1 MTNVIEFKETP
12 LFESFTHKEQ
22 IAQLESMMEPKDF
35 DGKSIIIAVPTYD
48 ESHRNIEMEDRTL
61 FMAQKKDA
69 EKMAHYIMETT
80 SADLVRIVTD
90 VDAID
95 DVVDFA
101 NAKTDVL
108 ILLHEFLDFEI
119 TQLIEA
125 LSEKNTA
132 LKTLE
137 IA

>member
-1 MTNVIEFKETP
+1 MKNVIEFKETP
-12 LFESFTHKEQ
+12 LFESFTSEEQ
-22 IAQLESMMEPKDF
+22 IAQLESMMESKDF

-48 ESHRNIEMEDRTL
+48 ESHRNIEIEDKAL
-61 FMAQKKDA
+61 FVTQKKDA
-69 EKMAHYIMETT
+69 EKMAHHIMETT

-95 DVVDFA
+95 DAVDFA

-119 TQLIEA
+119 AQLIEA
-125 LSEKNTA
+125 LSEKNTD
-132 LKTLE
+132 LKILE